1 MESSKACLFAALCV
15 FLIVSSFVCS
25 SDSASCCTRY
35 TKKKLSCLQVKN
47 YSIQTIHGSCDLY
60 AIIFHVNGRFVCADP
75 AKPWTGRAVKC
86 HILLLV
92 KETETVE
99 ASRRENGF
107 RKTVLSLGLL
117 K

>member
-86 HILLLV
+86 NLKING
-92 KETETVE
+92 TET
-99 ASRRENGF
+99 NIYQIMLKK
-107 RKTVLSLGLL
+107 KTVRFPELFYNV
-117 K
+117 

>member
-47 YSIQTIHGSCDLY
+47 YSIQTIHGSCDIY

-86 HILLLV
+86 V
-92 KETETVE
+92 DE
-99 ASRRENGF
+99 RRKKSVNEVMKKLRNDN
-107 RKTVLSLGLL
+107 KTQ
-117 K
+117 